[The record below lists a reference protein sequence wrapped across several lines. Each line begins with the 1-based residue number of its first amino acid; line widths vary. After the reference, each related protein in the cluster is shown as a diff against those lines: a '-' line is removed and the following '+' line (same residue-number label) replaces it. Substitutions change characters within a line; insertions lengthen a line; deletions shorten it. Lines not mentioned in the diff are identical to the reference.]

1 MTSAFPPQKK
11 QKARCPLRRG
21 RTLKNIL
28 RRAPIR
34 GESMSYINPQL
45 QPKFESLS
53 IDLKNAILE
62 RNVRINTMQ
71 DFIKV
76 LGEIAEGK

>member
-1 MTSAFPPQKK
+1 
-11 QKARCPLRRG
+11 
-21 RTLKNIL
+21 
-28 RRAPIR
+28 
-34 GESMSYINPQL
+34 MSYINPQL

-62 RNVRINTMQ
+62 RNVSINTMQ

>member
-1 MTSAFPPQKK
+1 M
-11 QKARCPLRRG
+11 
-21 RTLKNIL
+21 